1 MDSMILLV
9 AMIAVFYFIIIRP
22 ENKRKKQAETMRNSL
37 KKGERITTI
46 GGMVGRIVQVNDT
59 PVVFETSEDRV
70 RVEIAKWGI
79 QSTESMEA
87 AAQKSSKKSKKGEE
101 KKEEAPAVEAEQP
114 KVVEA
119 PVEKEDKS
127 SYDPEIKKGKKENG
141 ISKPPL
147 AYAHVGEC
155 GGGFFCG
162 TDGINGLVCEKMRAG
177 HVCMLCSRI
186 CAAGADGGTDAW
198 RRDRR
203 GKNRRGDACF
213 CGDRGLCRV
222 QRGE

>member
-59 PVVFETSEDRV
+59 TVVFETSEDRV
-70 RVEIAKWGI
+70 RIEIAKWGI

-87 AAQKSSKKSKKGEE
+87 AAQKSSKKSKKDEE

-119 PVEKEDKS
+119 PAEKEDKS
-127 SYDPEIKKGKKENG
+127 SYDPEIK
-141 ISKPPL
+141 
-147 AYAHVGEC
+147 
-155 GGGFFCG
+155 
-162 TDGINGLVCEKMRAG
+162 
-177 HVCMLCSRI
+177 
-186 CAAGADGGTDAW
+186 
-198 RRDRR
+198 
-203 GKNRRGDACF
+203 
-213 CGDRGLCRV
+213 
-222 QRGE
+222 

>member
-9 AMIAVFYFIIIRP
+9 AMIAVFYFLIIRP

-59 PVVFETSEDRV
+59 TVVFETSEDRV

-87 AAQKSSKKSKKGEE
+87 AAQKGGKKSKKDEE
-101 KKEEAPAVEAEQP
+101 KKEEVPTVEAEQP

-119 PVEKEDKS
+119 PAEKENKS
-127 SYDPEIKKGKKENG
+127 SYDPEIK
-141 ISKPPL
+141 
-147 AYAHVGEC
+147 
-155 GGGFFCG
+155 
-162 TDGINGLVCEKMRAG
+162 
-177 HVCMLCSRI
+177 
-186 CAAGADGGTDAW
+186 
-198 RRDRR
+198 
-203 GKNRRGDACF
+203 
-213 CGDRGLCRV
+213 
-222 QRGE
+222 

>member
-59 PVVFETSEDRV
+59 TVVFETSEDRV

-101 KKEEAPAVEAEQP
+101 KKEEVPTVEAEQP

-119 PVEKEDKS
+119 PAEKEDKS
-127 SYDPEIKKGKKENG
+127 SYDPEIK
-141 ISKPPL
+141 
-147 AYAHVGEC
+147 
-155 GGGFFCG
+155 
-162 TDGINGLVCEKMRAG
+162 
-177 HVCMLCSRI
+177 
-186 CAAGADGGTDAW
+186 
-198 RRDRR
+198 
-203 GKNRRGDACF
+203 
-213 CGDRGLCRV
+213 
-222 QRGE
+222 

>member
-59 PVVFETSEDRV
+59 TVVFETSEDRV
-70 RVEIAKWGI
+70 RIEIAKWGI

-101 KKEEAPAVEAEQP
+101 KKEEAPTVEAEQP

-119 PVEKEDKS
+119 PAEKENKS
-127 SYDPEIKKGKKENG
+127 SYDPEIK
-141 ISKPPL
+141 
-147 AYAHVGEC
+147 
-155 GGGFFCG
+155 
-162 TDGINGLVCEKMRAG
+162 
-177 HVCMLCSRI
+177 
-186 CAAGADGGTDAW
+186 
-198 RRDRR
+198 
-203 GKNRRGDACF
+203 
-213 CGDRGLCRV
+213 
-222 QRGE
+222 

>member
-59 PVVFETSEDRV
+59 TVVFETSEDRV

-119 PVEKEDKS
+119 PAEKEDKS
-127 SYDPEIKKGKKENG
+127 SYDPEIK
-141 ISKPPL
+141 
-147 AYAHVGEC
+147 
-155 GGGFFCG
+155 
-162 TDGINGLVCEKMRAG
+162 
-177 HVCMLCSRI
+177 
-186 CAAGADGGTDAW
+186 
-198 RRDRR
+198 
-203 GKNRRGDACF
+203 
-213 CGDRGLCRV
+213 
-222 QRGE
+222 